1 MPPLDITDER
11 LTREDTGYHKGL
23 HSRQLQMI
31 ALGGAIG
38 TGLFLGAGGRLASAG
53 PGLFLVYGICGIFV
67 FLILRALGEL
77 VLHRPSS
84 GSFVSYAR
92 EFYGEKVAFVAGW
105 MYFLNWAMT
114 GIVDTTAIAHYCHY
128 WRAFQPIPQWTL
140 ALIALLVVL
149 SMNLISVRLFGELE
163 FWASL
168 IKVIALVTFLIVGT
182 VFLAG
187 RYKIDGQETGVSLW
201 SSHGGIVPTGL
212 LPIVLVTSGVVF
224 AYAAIELVG
233 IAAGETAEPAKIM
246 PRAINSVVLRI
257 ACFYVGSTV
266 LLALLLPYTAYK
278 EHVSPFVTFFSKIG
292 IDAAGSVMN
301 LVVLTAALS
310 SLNAGLYSTGRIL
323 RSMAINGSGPRFTA
337 PMSKTGV
344 PYGGILLTAGIGL
357 LGIIL
362 NAIKPSQA
370 FEIVLHIAATGVI
383 AAWATIVACQ
393 LRLHRMANAGQL
405 QRPKFRMPLSPFSGY
420 LTLAFLAGVLI
431 LMYFDEQHG
440 PWMIAATVIG
450 VPALIGGWYLVRN
463 RVTAV
468 AHHAIDHTKSVAV
481 VHSAD
486 PNLRSTSTSRPLA
499 KSPHSTAS
507 TSGTVRRYAAAPCQ
521 TAAGYQGT
529 AKDSSHHLGI
539 DIGRVD
545 HMQDGVVGVLAVGLG
560 QTRTH

>member
-1 MPPLDITDER
+1 
-11 LTREDTGYHKGL
+11 
-23 HSRQLQMI
+23 
-31 ALGGAIG
+31 
-38 TGLFLGAGGRLASAG
+38 
-53 PGLFLVYGICGIFV
+53 
-67 FLILRALGEL
+67 
-77 VLHRPSS
+77 
-84 GSFVSYAR
+84 
-92 EFYGEKVAFVAGW
+92 
-105 MYFLNWAMT
+105 
-114 GIVDTTAIAHYCHY
+114 
-128 WRAFQPIPQWTL
+128 
-140 ALIALLVVL
+140 
-149 SMNLISVRLFGELE
+149 
-163 FWASL
+163 
-168 IKVIALVTFLIVGT
+168 
-182 VFLAG
+182 
-187 RYKIDGQETGVSLW
+187 
-201 SSHGGIVPTGL
+201 
-212 LPIVLVTSGVVF
+212 
-224 AYAAIELVG
+224 
-233 IAAGETAEPAKIM
+233 
-246 PRAINSVVLRI
+246 
-257 ACFYVGSTV
+257 
-266 LLALLLPYTAYK
+266 
-278 EHVSPFVTFFSKIG
+278 
-292 IDAAGSVMN
+292 MN

-323 RSMAINGSGPRFTA
+323 RSMAINGSGLRFTA

-486 PNLRSTSTSRPLA
+486 P
-499 KSPHSTAS
+499 
-507 TSGTVRRYAAAPCQ
+507 
-521 TAAGYQGT
+521 
-529 AKDSSHHLGI
+529 I
-539 DIGRVD
+539 
-545 HMQDGVVGVLAVGLG
+545 
-560 QTRTH
+560 

>member
-486 PNLRSTSTSRPLA
+486 PIWSTSTSRPLA

>member
-163 FWASL
+163 FLGLIDQGDRAGYVSDRRYGLSRWALQDRRPGDRGLPVEQPWRHRANRS
-168 IKVIALVTFLIVGT
+168 AAHS
-182 VFLAG
+182 AG
-187 RYKIDGQETGVSLW
+187 HLG
-201 SSHGGIVPTGL
+201 GGIRLRRNRTGGHRGRGNSRTGKDHAARDQL
-212 LPIVLVTSGVVF
+212 CGV
-224 AYAAIELVG
+224 AH
-233 IAAGETAEPAKIM
+233 
-246 PRAINSVVLRI
+246 R
-257 ACFYVGSTV
+257 V
-266 LLALLLPYTAYK
+266 LLRRVDCPAGPAAALYRLQRTCQPVRDLL
-278 EHVSPFVTFFSKIG
+278 SKIG

-486 PNLRSTSTSRPLA
+486 P
-499 KSPHSTAS
+499 
-507 TSGTVRRYAAAPCQ
+507 
-521 TAAGYQGT
+521 
-529 AKDSSHHLGI
+529 I
-539 DIGRVD
+539 
-545 HMQDGVVGVLAVGLG
+545 
-560 QTRTH
+560 